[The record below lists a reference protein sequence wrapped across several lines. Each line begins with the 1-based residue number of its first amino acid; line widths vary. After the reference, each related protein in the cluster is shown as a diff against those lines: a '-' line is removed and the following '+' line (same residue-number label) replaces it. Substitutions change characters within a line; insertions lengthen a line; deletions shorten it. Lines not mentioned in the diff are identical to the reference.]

1 MSRKPRRTLSK
12 NLDNS
17 YYRAA
22 IYCRLSKEDE
32 LLGESASVENQKG
45 MLADY
50 CKSNGWEVIATFADD
65 GYTGLNQDR
74 PDFQRLLKACEDGLV
89 NMVVVKDLSR
99 LGRNHVETSHLVEDY
114 FPRKG
119 IRFVAMN
126 DSVDTLYGDN
136 EIAPFKNILNEMYS
150 KDISKKVHSTYK
162 HKAKLGKFTGCLAPF
177 GYMKDPEDK
186 NHLIIDPETA
196 PIVKQIFEYAA
207 NGRGPQYIR
216 TQLERQKVPAP
227 TWWNRQKGLRDTF
240 TKWELK
246 DPENGRYMW
255 DCGVI
260 QDILK
265 NPVYI
270 GVIASQKFDYK
281 FKLGVIGAK
290 PEDEW
295 IWVDDMHDPLVT
307 REMFDLVQYKVK
319 SRKRTIEGQP
329 SLFQGLVKCA
339 ECGASLTLRMTSHV
353 KHPQPIYCCHTYNKF
368 GSKHCSQHRID
379 EAELNE
385 IVLTELRSLAKL
397 ALEDED
403 LVIERLTNACEA
415 DKEEEIEELTRQ
427 IAKDEE
433 RLAALDKIVMKL
445 YEDMIAERINS
456 TNFDIM
462 MNKTQREQEELKMRV
477 KEAKQTLGEAPD
489 QIYDKKTWLDLI
501 RSYAD
506 VTELDRD
513 MLNRLIKVIYV
524 HEEVDPNITR
534 SRERNR
540 TVEIHFNLRPVSKV
554 EKELPKVYTWG
565 RSQEPESADL
575 TKIS

>member
-12 NLDNS
+12 NLDSS

-32 LLGESASVENQKG
+32 LSGESASVENQKG

-50 CKSNGWEVIATFADD
+50 CKSNGWEVIATFSDD

-74 PDFQRLLKACEDGLV
+74 PGFQKLLKACDDGLV

-99 LGRNHVETSHLVEDY
+99 LGRNHVETSRLVEEY

-126 DSVDTLYGDN
+126 DSVDTLYGEN
-136 EIAPFKNILNEMYS
+136 EITPFKNILNEMYS
-150 KDISKKVHSTYK
+150 RDISKKVHSTYK
-162 HKAKLGKFTGCLAPF
+162 HKAKQGKFTGCLAPI

-186 NHLIIDPETA
+186 NHLIIDPDTA
-196 PIVKQIFEYAA
+196 PIVKMIFEYAA

-216 TQLERQKVPAP
+216 TQLEKQKIPNP

-281 FKLGVIGAK
+281 FKLGVVAAK

-295 IWVDDMHDPLVT
+295 IWVEDMHEPLIS
-307 REMFDLVQYKVK
+307 REMYDLVQYKVK
-319 SRKRTIEGQP
+319 SRKRTIEGNP
-329 SLFQGLVKCA
+329 SLFQGLIKCA
-339 ECGASLTLRMTSHV
+339 ECGASLTMRMSSHV
-353 KHPQPIYCCHTYNKF
+353 KNPQPMYCCHTYNKV

-385 IVLTELRSLAKL
+385 IVISEIRALAKL

-403 LVIERLTNACEA
+403 LVIQRLTNACEA
-415 DKEEEIEELTRQ
+415 DKEEEIEELTKQ

-433 RLAALDKIVMKL
+433 RLATLDKIVMKL
-445 YEDMIAERINS
+445 YEDMISERINS

-462 MNKTQREQEELKMRV
+462 MNKTQREQEELKLRIQ
-477 KEAKQTLGEAPD
+477 EAKQVLGEASD
-489 QIYDKKTWLDLI
+489 QVYDKKAWLDLI
-501 RSYAD
+501 RAYAD
-506 VTELDRD
+506 ITELDRD

-534 SRERNR
+534 SRERDR

-554 EKELPKVYTWG
+554 NKELPKVYTWG
-565 RSQEPESADL
+565 RNSEPEKAKS